1 MIFEKISDGKNSQIN
16 ILNTFFMYINGDKMK
31 YEREKM
37 KKKLIKMSDEII
49 EARRKFYAQEQEAD
63 KMLDELYEVLF
74 ERWEYER
81 WEDW

>member
-1 MIFEKISDGKNSQIN
+1 
-16 ILNTFFMYINGDKMK
+16 MYINGDKMK
-31 YEREKM
+31 NEREKI

-74 ERWEYER
+74 ER
-81 WEDW
+81 

>member
-1 MIFEKISDGKNSQIN
+1 MIFLKKFSDEKNKPKKLFKPNFLYIFGEIMKN
-16 ILNTFFMYINGDKMK
+16 
-31 YEREKM
+31 EREKI

-74 ERWEYER
+74 ER
-81 WEDW
+81 

>member
-31 YEREKM
+31 NEREKI

-74 ERWEYER
+74 ER
-81 WEDW
+81 